1 MAHSERLFSALVAG
15 LVTVAGLLMPASPAA
30 AHTTYVVQAG
40 DTLSGIAQR
49 HGIST
54 AELAA
59 ENGITNL
66 DLIWIGQTLSVP
78 TAEPTYYT
86 VQAGDSLSQ
95 IAVANGMSTADLAAL
110 NGITD
115 PNLIRVGQQIQLPAE
130 AVAAPTSSIDSVADR
145 YPSLPERIT
154 ANPDRLALIP
164 SFERWAAHYGVPADL
179 VMAVAYQESGWQ
191 ASVVSSAGAI
201 GIGQLMPTTAE
212 WVAEDLIGIPGLDP
226 YDPDDNIRMSTRF
239 LLWLIGYLG
248 SESAAIAGYYQGPTS
263 LTIKGIYAETQAY
276 AANVEGIR
284 WRFRQG

>member
-1 MAHSERLFSALVAG
+1 MAHSKRLISALVTG
-15 LVTVAGLLMPASPAA
+15 LVTTAALLVPVSPAA
-30 AHTTYVVQAG
+30 AHTSYVVQAG

-54 AELAA
+54 ADLAA

-66 DLIWIGQTLSVP
+66 NLIRIGQTLSVP
-78 TAEPTYYT
+78 TPEPTYYT

-95 IAVANGMSTADLAAL
+95 IAAANGVPTADLAAL
-110 NGITD
+110 NGIGD
-115 PNLIRVGQQIQLPAE
+115 PNHIRVGQQLQLPAE
-130 AVAAPTSSIDSVADR
+130 TVAAPTSSIDAVAAR
-145 YPSLPERIT
+145 YSSLPESIT

-201 GIGQLMPTTAE
+201 GVGQLLPTTAD
-212 WVAEDLIGIPGLDP
+212 WVAADLIGVADLDP
-226 YDPDDNIRMSTRF
+226 YNTDDNIRMSTRF

-248 SESAAIAGYYQGPTS
+248 SESEAIAGYYQGPTS
-263 LTIKGIYAETQAY
+263 LTIKGLYDETQAY
-276 AANVEGIR
+276 VANVEGIR
-284 WRFRQG
+284 WRFQQG